1 MLTELRLPVALAP
14 RPCVITLVR
23 TWKENSALKRAAL
36 RVRLQACEAPTRSQS
51 SAQAQALEFAP
62 SAPTASSSRM
72 CD

>member
-51 SAQAQALEFAP
+51 SAQALEFAP
-62 SAPTASSSRM
+62 SARAASSSRM

>member
-36 RVRLQACEAPTRSQS
+36 RLQACEAPTRSQS
-51 SAQAQALEFAP
+51 SAQALEFAP

>member
-36 RVRLQACEAPTRSQS
+36 RLQACEAPTRSQS
-51 SAQAQALEFAP
+51 SAQARDSEFAP